1 MIKLCYDEAFK
12 IMYANSNHIEI
23 LTMLISKIL
32 KVDYNLLD
40 GKIELLPLKTPNR
53 KIGEKKCERDILV
66 SVKHDEVYNIVLE
79 LNVRN
84 GFYQSIIVRNLYYTF
99 QNAGHTLIEGESYS
113 NMPYTFLI
121 NFNTFF
127 INRRQRNV
135 FEEFLLQDKYGLVLS
150 EKYKIFNINIEE
162 CHKLWY
168 HNDYQGKFESY
179 EEDLMLLCASMMVEK
194 EEDFREILAMIQMKT
209 EIKELMEGMKEGTLN
224 TKKEMIINM
233 YQENIPIE
241 VISKCTNL
249 SINEIHQFIDKKQY

>member
-1 MIKLCYDEAFK
+1 MNKTLERKKQLKEGEMIKLCYDEAFK

-40 GKIELLPLKTPNR
+40 GKSELLPLKTPNR

-84 GFYQSIIVRNLYYTF
+84 GFYQSIIDRKLYYTF

-135 FEEFLLQDKYGLVLS
+135 FE
-150 EKYKIFNINIEE
+150 
-162 CHKLWY
+162 
-168 HNDYQGKFESY
+168 
-179 EEDLMLLCASMMVEK
+179 
-194 EEDFREILAMIQMKT
+194 
-209 EIKELMEGMKEGTLN
+209 
-224 TKKEMIINM
+224 
-233 YQENIPIE
+233 
-241 VISKCTNL
+241 
-249 SINEIHQFIDKKQY
+249 